1 MSNSLFNLNVNC
13 ILRCR
18 KYFKVTFRRLL
29 HCLLFSYEIHH
40 NGSYGADIIIFD
52 TTELK
57 RREDYKEYMRNFI
70 EQCSV
75 KRPTQVYLIRYSIDL
90 LSFFRK
96 IAFIVKNY
104 KREQPINELIQL
116 SQLDALYR
124 YILSVNF
131 NNKKIITFCD
141 AHPEDNLVAQAVKN
155 NENCITYTLQHG
167 YYSYAPGTINQ
178 EVYENFISDYM
189 LCWGESSVNNL
200 ISYGVSAQ
208 KLKAFGYFKKNK
220 VYFRGGNEIFI
231 LLNGRH
237 NSQTNNKL
245 LNLAYDIVNNTD
257 LKVCIKKHP
266 DDNSSYHMLDG
277 IRFVNSLTEGVK
289 NAQLAIISESG
300 VFIEFHMALFPYFIL
315 KSDDLKKE
323 FAELPNAYSS
333 EEIIKII
340 VSGKYQKPFISKS
353 IITLEPDF
361 ESL

>member
-1 MSNSLFNLNVNC
+1 MSKSLLNLNVNS

-18 KYFKVTFRRLL
+18 KYFKISFRRVF
-29 HCLLFSYEIHH
+29 HCLLFSYQIRH
-40 NGSYGADIIIFD
+40 NGSDAAEIVIFD

-57 RREDYKEYMRNFI
+57 RREDYKEYMDNFI

-75 KRPTQVYLIRYSIDL
+75 KRPTQVYLIKYSIDF
-90 LSFFRK
+90 LSSFRK
-96 IAFIVKNY
+96 MVFIIKNY
-104 KREQPINELIQL
+104 KRKNPIKDLIQL
-116 SQLDALYR
+116 SQLDALYHC
-124 YILSVNF
+124 ISSINC
-131 NNKKIITFCD
+131 NHKKVITFCD
-141 AHPEDNLVAQAVKN
+141 AHPEDNLIAQAVKT

-167 YYSYAPGTINQ
+167 YYSYSPGTINQ
-178 EVYENFISDYM
+178 EVYANFISDYM

-200 ISYGVSAQ
+200 ISYGVAAR

-220 VYFRGGNEIFI
+220 ICFNGGNEVFI

-237 NSQTNNKL
+237 NSQTNTEL
-245 LNLAYDIVNNTD
+245 LNLAYDIVNSTD

-266 DDNSSYHMLDG
+266 DDNSSYQNIDG
-277 IRFVNSLTEGVK
+277 IRFVNSIKEGVK

-300 VFIEFHMALFPYFIL
+300 VFIEFHMASFPYFIL

-323 FAELPNAYSS
+323 FAELPNSYSS

-340 VSGKYQKPFISKS
+340 VSGKIQKPFISKS
-353 IITLEPDF
+353 IVTLEPDF